1 MARPRKT
8 DGHVSHGAG
17 VVIPGIYERLCATT
31 YRGLDP
37 RVFVSPDGQYETVQ
51 AALAVHNPLLDKFD
65 ANEPVEVPK
74 WRVSNHQLRQQY
86 PWLAGVGSVV
96 VFPDDTVEPVAEG

>member
-1 MARPRKT
+1 MARQRNS
-8 DGHVSHGAG
+8 HRHHGAG

-37 RVFVSPDGQYETVQ
+37 RVYVAPDGQHEAVQ
-51 AALAVHNPLLDKFD
+51 AALSVRSPLLDALD

-74 WRVSNHQLRQQY
+74 WRVSNRELRQQF

-96 VFPDDTVEPVAEG
+96 VFPDDTVEPVAD